1 MDIVIVSGKLQ
12 AFVVKRPGDWMFD
25 RVRVDKRVRI
35 GDKLAAFNIDV
46 SVPFQGR
53 TAAIRLIS
61 YERISRTDKQ
71 AVSNFHSPDRIK
83 DATTDNGATIK

>member
-12 AFVVKRPGDWMFD
+12 AFVVKRPGDAMFD
-25 RVRVDKRVRI
+25 RVRVDIIIRI

-61 YERISRTDKQ
+61 YERIPRTDKQ
-71 AVSNFHSPDRIK
+71 AVSNLPSPYRIK
-83 DATTDNGATIK
+83 DATTDNGAAVK